1 MITSIDLEQQ
11 LTVRVDTQRAK
22 LLDYTKKISLTP
34 LRVGKQTK
42 VCLTV
47 SNPYSTTLKYGVFLV
62 PDEVTY
68 KPKAYSDYLKH
79 ARRERT
85 EAFLCLQEKISAS
98 FIKKIFH
105 LE

>member
-1 MITSIDLEQQ
+1 MTVITSIDLEQQ
-11 LTVRVDTQRAK
+11 LTVRVDTQKAR
-22 LLDYTKKISLTP
+22 LLSYQKKISLNP
-34 LRVGKQTK
+34 LKVGKQIK

-79 ARRERT
+79 ARSEKT
-85 EAFLCLQEKISAS
+85 DAFLCLQ
-98 FIKKIFH
+98 
-105 LE
+105 